1 MAGGGLPQ
9 SPHPVDMA
17 RACRFDN
24 GQRLVKATSIT
35 YDYYKE
41 LSLSEKNTV
50 QLVPQET
57 PPLVPQPAPDERA
70 PMTTDAPAT
79 TDAHTDASAYDQLLL
94 FQLPPS
100 EQQSARTHYER
111 LTASL
116 QTGNTTALKRWL
128 ATRIAVSDISSQR
141 CAALKDALLT
151 KDLSRS
157 SVRSA
162 RDLDALAASSHRR
175 MMDFLEA
182 YMRLERGDAKPVVKI
197 QNAEHVA
204 VVAGDA
210 VHTKEK

>member
-1 MAGGGLPQ
+1 MSKKQ
-9 SPHPVDMA
+9 
-17 RACRFDN
+17 
-24 GQRLVKATSIT
+24 
-35 YDYYKE
+35 
-41 LSLSEKNTV
+41 NT
-50 QLVPQET
+50 QLVERPSCT
-57 PPLVPQPAPDERA
+57 NVPQPSPDERTL
-70 PMTTDAPAT
+70 TTPVSDAADT
-79 TDAHTDASAYDQLLL
+79 YDQLLL
-94 FQLPPS
+94 FQLPPG
-100 EQQSARTHYER
+100 EQQAARDHYER
-111 LTASL
+111 LTASI
-116 QTGNTTALKRWL
+116 QSGNTAELKRWL
-128 ATRIAVSDISSQR
+128 ANRIAAQDISALR
-141 CAALKDALLT
+141 CMALKDALLT